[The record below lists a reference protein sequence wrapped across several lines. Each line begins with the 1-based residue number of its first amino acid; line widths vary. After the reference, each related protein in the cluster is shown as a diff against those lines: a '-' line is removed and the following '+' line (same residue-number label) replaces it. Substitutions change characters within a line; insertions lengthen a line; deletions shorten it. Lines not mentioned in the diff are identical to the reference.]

1 MLDPVSVDRKIS
13 ATEFGNSHKIHLP
26 NDECEDPYEE
36 DEEPQERFRRDS
48 CGEFV
53 SLVCETFWNLIL
65 TPASPHNSATC
76 LVLPTLANTL

>member
-13 ATEFGNSHKIHLP
+13 ATEFGNNHRIHLP

-36 DEEPQERFRRDS
+36 DEESQESETLKDS
-48 CGEFV
+48 CTEFV
-53 SLVCETFWNLIL
+53 SLFCGAFGNLVP

-76 LVLPTLANTL
+76 LVFPH